1 MGANKEITM
10 KKQDVFRKA
19 LMMMNIMYD
28 KIKDNEESSEL
39 MYCNA
44 FYDTSLSK
52 CSTLREWS
60 WLKANKYYD
69 ETDFIAERADGLN
82 YSVQLPYDLGYILKI
97 NGEYNVTFEI
107 EGDRIYASVPVRHI
121 QYIVSDYDIQDCPDI
136 YGMLVACM
144 LAIDLAPV
152 ISPDSNMQQKI
163 ATMYQTVF
171 AEASK
176 IDESST
182 RRANPRVEDFIP

>member
-1 MGANKEITM
+1 M

-60 WLKANKYYD
+60 WLKANKYFD
-69 ETDFIAERADGLN
+69 DSDFIAERADGLN
-82 YSVQLPYDLGYILKI
+82 YSVQLPYDLGHILKI

-107 EGDRIYASVPVRHI
+107 EGDRIYAREPVRYI

-163 ATMYQTVF
+163 MTMYQTVF
-171 AEASK
+171 SEASK

>member
-1 MGANKEITM
+1 MGANKEIAM

-60 WLKANKYYD
+60 WLKSNKYYD
-69 ETDFIAERADGLN
+69 DYDFVSERSDGLN
-82 YSVQLPYDLGYILKI
+82 FSVQSPYDLGYILKI

-107 EGDRIYASVPVRHI
+107 EGDRIYSREPVRYI

-163 ATMYQTVF
+163 MTMYQTVF
-171 AEASK
+171 SEASK

-182 RRANPRVEDFIP
+182 RRANPKVEDFIP